1 MSPDRLI
8 NKLEA
13 LGSIDQKIIHKLRE
27 QVQSSAKPVKATSI
41 LKYLVKKELLSQS
54 AAKAVLKSAAADIDD
69 GSDQVTRVAE
79 PEELLIDEPGD
90 EIEVARVEES
100 LSAVIDPIPEELLGL
115 DKAPVGKK
123 LVNTDYFDGTA
134 GRWASFVRT
143 IRRTSGPASGRIS
156 AVYRWCY

>member
-54 AAKAVLKSAAADIDD
+54 AAKAVLKSAAADIQRNYSASIKHQS
-69 GSDQVTRVAE
+69 GR
-79 PEELLIDEPGD
+79 
-90 EIEVARVEES
+90 S
-100 LSAVIDPIPEELLGL
+100 LSTQITST
-115 DKAPVGKK
+115 AP
-123 LVNTDYFDGTA
+123 LVRLPVRRMATA
-134 GRWASFVRT
+134 MMK
-143 IRRTSGPASGRIS
+143 
-156 AVYRWCY
+156 